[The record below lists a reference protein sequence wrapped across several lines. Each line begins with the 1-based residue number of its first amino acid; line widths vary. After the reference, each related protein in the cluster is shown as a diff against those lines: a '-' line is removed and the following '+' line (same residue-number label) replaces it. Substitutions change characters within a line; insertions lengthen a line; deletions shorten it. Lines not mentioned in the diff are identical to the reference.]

1 MKENSKEK
9 ILLVVKSIGVLII
22 IALICILFTYKCEH
36 DDVVDVYTITF
47 NSDGGT
53 EFASQQV
60 EEKNKVTKPAD
71 PTKDGY
77 NFIGWYVGDEPYN
90 FDSEVTKDLEIVAKW
105 EEIVIINVTGV
116 TVDQTAVTLS
126 PGGTT
131 QIVAIIEPAD
141 ATDQTLI
148 WTTSNAEI
156 ATVDENGN
164 VTGVKVG
171 KTSITLTTND
181 GGFTAI
187 IDVNVSSDVVA
198 VEGIKLNKT
207 SLNLNT
213 NASETLKA
221 SITPADASNK
231 GVTWSSSNAK
241 VATVDANGKVV
252 AKSAGTATITAT
264 TKDGGH
270 KATCEVKVS
279 DVKVTGIKLSSS
291 SLSMSIGTSKKVTAT
306 ITPNNATNKAVTWKS
321 DNTSVATV
329 DSTGKITAK
338 AEGTAT
344 ITATTKDG
352 NYKATVDVTV
362 KSIKVTGVS
371 VSASSATLYV
381 GDTKTITATVS
392 PKDATNKD
400 VEWKSDN
407 TSVATVSSAGKI
419 TAVKAGTANITV
431 TTKDGGYSKTVAVT
445 VKEKVAATGITIS
458 GSTSGTEG
466 GTIQLTATLTPSD
479 TYDKTVTWKSDNTS
493 VATVSTTGK
502 VTLKT
507 AGTVTITATAKSGV
521 SDTHT
526 ITVKEKAANY
536 VIKFTPIVQE
546 VPGAITQYSY
556 TVTKNGSSFS
566 NYSFIVFNGAKVNK
580 GSYLSTA
587 KYSTS
592 VTTATLRLSSGDD
605 VTATVSH

>member
-22 IALICILFTYKCEH
+22 IALICILLTYKCEH
-36 DDVVDVYTITF
+36 DAVVDVYTITF
-47 NSDGGT
+47 NSNGGT
-53 EFASQQV
+53 EFSSQQV
-60 EEKNKVTKPAD
+60 EEKNKVTKPVD

-164 VTGVKVG
+164 VTGIKVG

-213 NASETLKA
+213 NASEILKA

-264 TKDGGH
+264 TKDG
-270 KATCEVKVS
+270 
-279 DVKVTGIKLSSS
+279 
-291 SLSMSIGTSKKVTAT
+291 
-306 ITPNNATNKAVTWKS
+306 
-321 DNTSVATV
+321 
-329 DSTGKITAK
+329 
-338 AEGTAT
+338 
-344 ITATTKDG
+344 

-381 GDTKTITATVS
+381 GDTKTIAATVS
-392 PKDATNKD
+392 PKDATNKA
-400 VEWKSDN
+400 VEWKSDD
-407 TSVATVSSAGKI
+407 TSVATVSSTGKI

-431 TTKDGGYSKTVAVT
+431 TTKDGGYSKTVVVT

-466 GTIQLTATLTPSD
+466 GTIQLTATVTPSD
-479 TYDKTVTWKSDNTS
+479 TYDKTVTWKSDDTS
-493 VATVSTTGK
+493 VATVSSTGK
-502 VTLKT
+502 VTLKSP
-507 AGTVTITATAKSGV
+507 GTVKITATAKSGV

-546 VPGAITQYSY
+546 GTGAITQYSY